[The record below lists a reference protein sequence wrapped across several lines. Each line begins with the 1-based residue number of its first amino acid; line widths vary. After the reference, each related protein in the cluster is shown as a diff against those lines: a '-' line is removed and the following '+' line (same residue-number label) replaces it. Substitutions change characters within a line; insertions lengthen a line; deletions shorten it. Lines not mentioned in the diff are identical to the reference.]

1 MSVVEDILGAVIG
14 AGTAISIAWNL
25 EFRRRTLKLRT
36 IDECQC
42 THASAFHDGK
52 GCSFGSTG
60 GTVWDPVR
68 RCHVDVRKCGCRRFV
83 RLGTKYDPNLEGDI
97 AKLELIAKIQQE
109 YADTHNPPNVQ
120 KRPWPNA

>member
-25 EFRRRTLKLRT
+25 EFRRRTLKLCT

-42 THASAFHDGK
+42 SHASAFHDEK
-52 GCSFGSTG
+52 GCYFGSSGETRYDTRSG
-60 GTVWDPVR
+60 RTVPIT
-68 RCHVDVRKCGCRRFV
+68 KCGCRRFV

-97 AKLELIAKIQQE
+97 AKLELITKIQQE